1 MRRILLVSLVLILY
15 ISTLL
20 NPAASVSALSSTVVI
35 NEIQTGGLNELL
47 IEDGKLEFIELY
59 NNSSEP
65 IDISGWRLQYFAS
78 TKEDVLNPSSL
89 PTRELILLDGLL
101 AGEGHALFSY
111 EDYIINADDYFGQG
125 STSTSGL
132 LAKSGGHIRL
142 LNSSGAVVDVVGW
155 GTAKSPETKAVPEI
169 KPGFSAERILAY
181 DTDSNFTDFAILEL
195 PTPSGGSITEIVPVP
210 ETEVTVPVCEGLIIS
225 ELMPNPDGNDTGNEF
240 IELYNPT
247 DNTIYLDDCLLKT
260 SGSSVQYIFPV
271 GSSIQAG
278 QYIAFYDKT
287 TGLSLPNA
295 AGGEVIL
302 RGSNSDYVIQYPS
315 NIGANHSWG
324 LFEGTWNDSSR
335 PTPNTA
341 NIMPTETLGISDD
354 GQTLEPCPV
363 GKYRNPETN
372 RCKNL
377 QLSTAV
383 LASCAV
389 GQVRNPETNRCRSIA
404 TLAAS
409 LIPCRADQERNPE
422 TNRCRNIAS
431 SVQSSCQEG
440 YERNP
445 ETNRCRKIPA
455 KLAASPSV
463 GELSG
468 KSQDNPNIFFLTI
481 MSTIVLGYGVYE
493 YRRDI
498 SNYLAKIKSH
508 KLAKQTLK

>member
-1 MRRILLVSLVLILY
+1 
-15 ISTLL
+15 
-20 NPAASVSALSSTVVI
+20 
-35 NEIQTGGLNELL
+35 
-47 IEDGKLEFIELY
+47 
-59 NNSSEP
+59 
-65 IDISGWRLQYFAS
+65 
-78 TKEDVLNPSSL
+78 
-89 PTRELILLDGLL
+89 
-101 AGEGHALFSY
+101 
-111 EDYIINADDYFGQG
+111 
-125 STSTSGL
+125 
-132 LAKSGGHIRL
+132 
-142 LNSSGAVVDVVGW
+142 
-155 GTAKSPETKAVPEI
+155 
-169 KPGFSAERILAY
+169 
-181 DTDSNFTDFAILEL
+181 
-195 PTPSGGSITEIVPVP
+195 
-210 ETEVTVPVCEGLIIS
+210 
-225 ELMPNPDGNDTGNEF
+225 
-240 IELYNPT
+240 
-247 DNTIYLDDCLLKT
+247 
-260 SGSSVQYIFPV
+260 
-271 GSSIQAG
+271 
-278 QYIAFYDKT
+278 
-287 TGLSLPNA
+287 
-295 AGGEVIL
+295 
-302 RGSNSDYVIQYPS
+302 
-315 NIGANHSWG
+315 
-324 LFEGTWNDSSR
+324 
-335 PTPNTA
+335 
-341 NIMPTETLGISDD
+341 MPTETLGISDD

-431 SVQSSCQEG
+431 SVQNSCQEG